1 VPRLKT
7 VCAAACLALSVFSL
21 RALILPQSVAT
32 DPASRVTRIE
42 QGLLPAVHVTNAA
55 PVKYSLTERMAH
67 YKVPA
72 LSIAFVENGRMSWS
86 RAYGVA
92 DVSGGAR
99 ATVDTLFQAASI
111 SKPLSALAVLRL
123 VQDGALALDDD
134 VNLKL
139 KSWKLPENDF
149 TRAQKATLRR
159 LLTHSAGTTV
169 SGFPG
174 YESTAAA
181 PSTIQVLNGEK
192 PANTAPIRVDVEPGR
207 MMRYS
212 GGGFTIMQLLVT
224 DMTGKAFPHAMRELV
239 LDPAGLTASTYEQPL
254 PGAMRPR
261 AAMAYERSGG
271 PVKGGPHTYPEMAAA
286 GLWTTPTDLAKV
298 ALDLE
303 AGLHG
308 QPSRILS
315 TAMVRQM
322 LTHQRDG
329 YGLGIAV
336 NGDGPSLRIGH
347 GGANAGYRCQW
358 VQYPNRRQGVIV
370 MTNSDAGGEVMSEL
384 LRAISAEYGWPD
396 FRPVQRTTA
405 PFDATAMPGLA
416 GDYRGDRGWAVTVS
430 HENGRLFVLA
440 PPFGSAPVEL
450 LHAGGGDFFT
460 RAAPL
465 TFRFADDRQSLIL
478 QGGPDRLTLTRVTP

>member
-1 VPRLKT
+1 LKT
-7 VCAAACLALSVFSL
+7 VFVTVCLALTVSVLDPFAA
-21 RALILPQSVAT
+21 RQAAAT
-32 DPASRVTRIE
+32 DPMARLARIE
-42 QGLLPAVHVTNAA
+42 EGLLPAVQVTNAP

-72 LSIAFVENGRMSWS
+72 LSMAFVDNGRVTWS
-86 RAYGVA
+86 RAYGMSDVA
-92 DVSGGAR
+92 TGTR
-99 ATVDTLFQAASI
+99 ATVSTLFQAASI

-123 VQDGALALDDD
+123 VQDGRLELDED

-139 KSWKLPENDF
+139 KGWKVPESDF
-149 TRAQKATLRR
+149 TKVEKVTLRR

-174 YESTAAA
+174 YESTVAV
-181 PSTIQVLNGEK
+181 PSTLQVLNGEK

-212 GGGFTIMQLLVT
+212 GGGFTIMQLLVGEIT
-224 DMTGKAFPHAMRELV
+224 RRPFPQAMRELV
-239 LDPAGLTASTYEQPL
+239 LDPAGMTASTYDQPL
-254 PGAMRPR
+254 PTAMRPR
-261 AAMAYERSGG
+261 ATLAYQRSGE

-286 GLWTTPTDLAKV
+286 GLWTTPSELAKV

-303 AGLHG
+303 AGFEG
-308 QPSRILS
+308 QPSKVLT
-315 TAMVRQM
+315 TAMVKQM

-336 NGDGPSLRIGH
+336 NGEGSALRIGH

-358 VQYPNRRQGVIV
+358 VQYPNRRQGVIM

-396 FRPVQRTTA
+396 FTPIQRTTA
-405 PFDATAMPGLA
+405 PIDVSRLPGFA
-416 GDYRGDRGWAVTVS
+416 GDYRGDRGWAVTVT
-430 HENGRLFVLA
+430 HESGRLFILA
-440 PPFGSAPVEL
+440 PPFGAARVEL
-450 LHAGGGDFFT
+450 LHAGAGDFFT
-460 RAAPL
+460 QAAPL
-465 TFRFADDRQSLIL
+465 LFHFADDQQSLIV
-478 QGGPDRLTLTRVTP
+478 QGGQDRLTLTRVKP